1 MAFCLLFPLLSIE
14 ISADSTESEKI
25 ERLCRFGQNLPL
37 FKSMSSIIIVKRLHY
52 SYEYISTNWHV
63 ILCIHLN
70 LHILFF

>member
-37 FKSMSSIIIVKRLHY
+37 LKVCLQLLLSKGYIILMNTLVRIDMLFFCV
-52 SYEYISTNWHV
+52 
-63 ILCIHLN
+63 HLN